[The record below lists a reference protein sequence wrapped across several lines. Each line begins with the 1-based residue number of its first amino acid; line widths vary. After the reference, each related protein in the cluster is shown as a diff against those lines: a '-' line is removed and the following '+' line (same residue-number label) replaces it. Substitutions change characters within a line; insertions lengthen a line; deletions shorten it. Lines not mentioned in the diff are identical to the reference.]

1 LKRIILWGTLGIR
14 VALFHALMIMSLLSE
29 VILWSKIVD
38 TIRDP
43 GRMLLFLRKEEYVV
57 D

>member
-1 LKRIILWGTLGIR
+1 M
-14 VALFHALMIMSLLSE
+14 ALFHALMIMSLLSE